1 MNVIKLID
9 ILKEYPDD
17 MEVVARVAVKTS
29 PTQYIE
35 EREET
40 DFDVWERNGKV
51 AIDVDGVYFRD
62 VYYN

>member
-1 MNVIKLID
+1 MKVAELID

-29 PTQYIE
+29 PCQYVE

-40 DFDVWERNGKV
+40 GFNVWEQDGKIT
-51 AIDVDGVYFRD
+51 IDIEGVYFH
-62 VYYN
+62 

>member
-1 MNVIKLID
+1 MNVVELID

-29 PTQYIE
+29 PRQLIE
-35 EREET
+35 EEEEV

-51 AIDVDGVYFRD
+51 AIDVNGVYFR
-62 VYYN
+62 

>member
-17 MEVVARVAVKTS
+17 TEVVVRVAVKTS